1 MTIVAHQTISRLK
14 TSFYFSQIEQS
25 QTDRSKKK
33 FFPIKLSFRGDS
45 PMKVSAGRLHF
56 SETTQNNNRKQG
68 KPHPEQRYF
77 HLVVALEAVYYGPNN
92 VKTEVPLCTL
102 ATEKIIVRASNPITF
117 ELKQDVSWC
126 KNPNSE
132 TIFHHGKVG
141 IGTEHSNEALTV
153 QGNIRVAGD
162 ILSPSDIR
170 IKKNIAPVDTKK
182 QLENL
187 QKIQV
192 VEFMYKP
199 EYLHGFSDQE
209 RTGMKRKQLGV
220 IAQDVRRILPDA
232 VENAGDVSLE
242 NGENVPNM
250 LIVNKDRLFLG
261 ELENMK
267 YINIHK

>member
-1 MTIVAHQTISRLK
+1 M
-14 TSFYFSQIEQS
+14 
-25 QTDRSKKK
+25 
-33 FFPIKLSFRGDS
+33 
-45 PMKVSAGRLHF
+45 
-56 SETTQNNNRKQG
+56 
-68 KPHPEQRYF
+68 
-77 HLVVALEAVYYGPNN
+77 
-92 VKTEVPLCTL
+92 
-102 ATEKIIVRASNPITF
+102 
-117 ELKQDVSWC
+117 
-126 KNPNSE
+126 
-132 TIFHHGKVG
+132 
-141 IGTEHSNEALTV
+141 
-153 QGNIRVAGD
+153 AGD

-209 RTGMKRKQLGV
+209 RSVMDKKQMGV

-261 ELENMK
+261 T
-267 YINIHK
+267 